1 MRFRRLGRTELMV
14 SEIALG
20 TVELGLDYGI
30 RTGTESNQPSELEAG
45 HLLNTALD
53 LGINFI
59 DTAAAYGTSE
69 TVIGRALRGRRADF
83 FIATKCLHYCD
94 TETDASEV
102 NRRIERSIDESLD
115 RLQTDVIDLI
125 QIHGRDVVGVELQMI
140 REGQVFGA
148 LEKARREGKIRFIGY
163 SSYWPE
169 VSLAIVDDGRWDT
182 LQFAYNIMDQR
193 HGDVIE
199 TASNHDLGLVVR
211 SALLKG
217 ALTNKSGYLP
227 DHLQPLVQKTRQLE
241 GLLNDEIP
249 TLPQLAL
256 RFVLSNPAITSIVVG
271 ADRIPYVEEAVSV
284 SDGAGLP
291 VEVFEG
297 AKAAAINDLTLINP
311 SKWGIP

>member
-30 RTGTESNQPSELEAG
+30 RTGAESNQPSEQEAG
-45 HLLNTALD
+45 ILLKKALD
-53 LGINFI
+53 MGINFI

-83 FIATKCLHYCD
+83 FIATKCMHYCD
-94 TETDASEV
+94 RETDASEIR
-102 NRRIERSIDESLD
+102 RRIEGSIDESLT
-115 RLQTDVIDLI
+115 RLNMEVIDLI
-125 QIHGRDVVGVELQMI
+125 QIHGREIVDVELRMI
-140 REGQVFGA
+140 ADGEVYGA
-148 LEKARREGKIRFIGY
+148 LDKARRDGKVRYIGY

-169 VSLAIVDDGRWDT
+169 VSRAIVDDGGWDT
-182 LQFAYNIMDQR
+182 LQFAYNVMDQR

-199 TASNHDLGLVVR
+199 TAIERDLGLIVR

-217 ALTNKSGYLP
+217 ALTSKAEFLP
-227 DHLQPLVQKTRQLE
+227 DHLRPLVEKARELE
-241 GLLNDEIP
+241 GLLTDAIP

-256 RFVLSNPAITSIVVG
+256 RFVLSNPAIASIVVG

-291 VEVFEG
+291 EKVLEW
-297 AKAAAINDLTLINP
+297 AKAAALTDPALINP